1 MNSEND
7 KPNAFVATG
16 DAAAEPGGD
25 SGSRLVVYPIGPYE
39 VVLQFSRDDE
49 FQGVV
54 EVRVNTDFRSF
65 RQKIASSGYHDVD
78 EFYK

>member
-1 MNSEND
+1 MISDNE
-7 KPNAFVATG
+7 KTNAFVATG
-16 DAAAEPGGD
+16 DAAAEPTAD

-39 VVLQFSRDDE
+39 VVLQFTTDGV

-54 EVRVNTDFRSF
+54 EVRVNADFRSI
-65 RQKIASSGYHDVD
+65 RQKIASTPYHDVD